1 MKRLVVSTLLSATL
15 AAAAPL
21 ALAQSTAAGPQPRHQ
36 AEPQHEERAS
46 RMPGER
52 VEARLA
58 YLKTALKI
66 TEAQQTQWDAFAN
79 ALRQQAQAM
88 DARIRARRAQ
98 TAEGRR
104 DAPNAIARLERQQQR
119 LAAAAARVNEILQAA
134 KPLYAALT
142 AEQQKIADELLAR
155 QHRGMQ
161 GHRRGHA

>member
-1 MKRLVVSTLLSATL
+1 MKRLVVSTVLSATL

-21 ALAQSTAAGPQPRHQ
+21 ALAQSAAAGPQARHQ
-36 AEPQHEERAS
+36 AEPQHGARAS

-66 TEAQQTQWDAFAN
+66 TAAQQAQWDAFAN

-88 DARIRARRAQ
+88 DARIQARRAQ
-98 TAEGRR
+98 MAEGRR
-104 DAPNAIARLERQQQR
+104 DAPNAIARLERQQER

-142 AEQQKIADELLAR
+142 PEQQKIADELLAR
-155 QHRGMQ
+155 RHGGMQ
-161 GHRRGHA
+161 GQRRGHA